1 VRRVDECDQPRPKLL
16 NLPVGVGEPLAQ
28 VVVVLAESLR
38 LGAKSSAIGEQ
49 VVRRALAAAMLFMGP
64 ASAFAECTC
73 VLYGRCEAGPIEG
86 TVEVLDK

>member
-49 VVRRALAAAMLFMGP
+49 VRASRTCRGNAVHGACFGVR
-64 ASAFAECTC
+64 
-73 VLYGRCEAGPIEG
+73 
-86 TVEVLDK
+86 